1 MMEWAYDRAAWEA
14 SLWAVGYGTRQ
25 AGLELA
31 GLADE
36 HGLIER
42 ESVPRRA
49 SVTRHIGVLR
59 DLRLIEAL
67 PRGRLRLTM
76 NASPVVIRKAAA

>member
-1 MMEWAYDRAAWEA
+1 MIWPYERAAWEA
-14 SLWAVGYGTRQ
+14 ALGGSNYHVRQ
-25 AGLELA
+25 AGLALA

>member
-1 MMEWAYDRAAWEA
+1 MEWAYDRAAWEA

-42 ESVPRRA
+42 ESVP
-49 SVTRHIGVLR
+49 TRNSMRGHVAVLR
-59 DLRLIEAL
+59 DLGLIELL
-67 PRGRLRLTM
+67 PRGRARLTM
-76 NASPVVIRKAAA
+76 NAGPVRAEAA